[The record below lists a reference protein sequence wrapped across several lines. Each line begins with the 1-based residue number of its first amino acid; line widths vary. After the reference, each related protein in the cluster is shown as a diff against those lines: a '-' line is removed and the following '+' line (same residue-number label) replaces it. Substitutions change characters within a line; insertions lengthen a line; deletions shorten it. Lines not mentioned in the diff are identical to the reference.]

1 MKLRA
6 KRGVKCTQAP
16 FSMRKK
22 LRHRDTIYGSFVEG
36 QRSRVLGLLSWN
48 LTVTDMYNIA
58 FLSPF
63 TDQFT

>member
-6 KRGVKCTQAP
+6 ERGVKCTQAA

-22 LRHRDTIYGSFVEG
+22 LRRRDTIYGSFVEG
-36 QRSRVLGLLSWN
+36 QRSRVLGLLSWK
-48 LTVTDMYNIA
+48 LTVTDMYNTA